1 MTDARTALDQ
11 LIHDRG
17 EDYASLSRLLGR
29 NAAYIQQF
37 IRRGTPRKLDE
48 EDRRTLARYF
58 RVDESVLGGPPAL
71 IATPAPGRRNDT
83 VNDRTTGWSG
93 PRAALR
99 SAAELIR
106 IPRLAVRASAGA
118 GTLDPDEF
126 DVSSVGLTAA
136 FLRTLCSDPALLSMI
151 QVSGDSMEPTLGDGD
166 DILVD
171 RSDAADR
178 VRDGIYVLRFDD
190 ALNVK
195 RIAMNP
201 EGRRFTV
208 RSDNAAYPSWPD
220 CDPARIDIIGR
231 VVWMGRRVR

>member
-1 MTDARTALDQ
+1 MTDPRTALEQ
-11 LIHDRG
+11 LIRERG

-58 RVDESVLGGPPAL
+58 GVEEAMLGGPRAPV
-71 IATPAPGRRNDT
+71 IARPQARRGADF
-83 VNDRTTGWSG
+83 V
-93 PRAALR
+93 
-99 SAAELIR
+99 R
-106 IPRLAVRASAGA
+106 IPRLAVGASAGPGALDAEDAVA
-118 GTLDPDEF
+118 GEFVLDAR
-126 DVSSVGLTAA
+126 SV
-136 FLRTLCSDPALLSMI
+136 RALGDAGMLSMI

-220 CDPARIDIIGR
+220 RDPAQIDIIGR
-231 VVWMGRRVR
+231 VVWVGRRVR

>member
-1 MTDARTALDQ
+1 MTDPRLALDQ
-11 LIHDRG
+11 LIRDRG

-37 IRRGTPRKLDE
+37 IRRGTPKKLDE
-48 EDRRTLARYF
+48 DDRRTLARYF
-58 RVDESVLGGPPAL
+58 RVEEAVLGGPRTPV
-71 IATPAPGRRNDT
+71 IARPQDRRGADF
-83 VNDRTTGWSG
+83 V
-93 PRAALR
+93 
-99 SAAELIR
+99 R
-106 IPRLAVRASAGA
+106 IPRLAVGASAGPGALDA
-118 GTLDPDEF
+118 GEAGLDDF
-126 DVSSVGLTAA
+126 ILDAQSV
-136 FLRTLCSDPALLSMI
+136 RALGDAGMLSMI
-151 QVSGDSMEPTLGDGD
+151 RVSGDSMEPTLGDGD

-171 RSDAADR
+171 RSDGGDR

-208 RSDNAAYPSWPD
+208 RSDNPAYPSWPD

-231 VVWMGRRVR
+231 VVWVGRRVR

>member
-11 LIHDRG
+11 LIRDRG
-17 EDYASLSRLLGR
+17 DDYASLSRLLGR

-58 RVDESVLGGPPAL
+58 RVDEAVLGGPAPTVAVPAL
-71 IATPAPGRRNDT
+71 NDPRSGWRGPKPGRR
-83 VNDRTTGWSG
+83 
-93 PRAALR
+93 AA
-99 SAAELIR
+99 ADLIR
-106 IPRLAVRASAGA
+106 IPRLAVRASAGPGA
-118 GTLDPDEF
+118 LDPDEF
-126 DVSSVGLTAA
+126 DAGSIGLTPA
-136 FLRTLCSDPALLSMI
+136 FLRTLCSDPAQLSMI
-151 QVSGDSMEPTLGDGD
+151 KVTGDSMEPTLGDGD

-178 VRDGIYVLRFDD
+178 LRDGIYVLRLDD

-195 RIAMNP
+195 RIAMPP

-208 RSDNAAYPSWPD
+208 QSDNPAYPSWPD
-220 CDPARIDIIGR
+220 CDPARVDIIGR
-231 VVWMGRRVR
+231 VVWVGRRVR

>member
-1 MTDARTALDQ
+1 MTDPRTALEQ
-11 LIHDRG
+11 LIRERG

-58 RVDESVLGGPPAL
+58 RVEEAVLGGPRAPV
-71 IATPAPGRRNDT
+71 IARPQARRGADF
-83 VNDRTTGWSG
+83 V
-93 PRAALR
+93 
-99 SAAELIR
+99 R
-106 IPRLAVRASAGA
+106 IPRLAVGASAGPGALDAEDAVA
-118 GTLDPDEF
+118 GEFVLDAR
-126 DVSSVGLTAA
+126 SV
-136 FLRTLCSDPALLSMI
+136 RALGDAGMLSMI

-220 CDPARIDIIGR
+220 RDPAQIDIIGR
-231 VVWMGRRVR
+231 VVWVGRRVR